1 MEKQRKKSMIAENAE
16 NIPLA
21 HPSPRHSEPHL
32 VIQPRP
38 GWISIDWREL
48 WNSRELLGFLIW
60 RDIKVRYKQAV
71 LGVMWAVL
79 QPLFT
84 MLIFTIIFGRFAKVP
99 SDGVPYAAFV
109 FAGLLPWTFFSN
121 SISQASQSLVNQQS
135 LLTKIY
141 LPRILIPTASIG
153 GALVDLGISF
163 VIFAV
168 ILAYYK
174 IMPGWQLSLLPLL
187 LLITVAA
194 TLGIGM
200 ALAAITVTY
209 RDFRFVVP
217 FMIQS
222 WLYISPVI
230 YPVSVIPEKWHWLLA
245 INPMSGLIEAYRS
258 AFFGLPLNVGA
269 LCISA
274 LSSVVLLVFGLFYFR
289 KTERRFADIA

>member
-1 MEKQRKKSMIAENAE
+1 MTPGSSESASLGVQV
-16 NIPLA
+16 A
-21 HPSPRHSEPHL
+21 HPPVELLIR
-32 VIQPRP
+32 PRP
-38 GWISIDWREL
+38 GWISIDWKEL
-48 WNSRELLGFLIW
+48 WNSRELLGFLVW

-71 LGVMWAVL
+71 LGVLWAVL

-84 MLIFTIIFGRFAKVP
+84 MAIFTIIFGQFAKVP
-99 SDGVPYAAFV
+99 SDGIPYAAFV
-109 FAGLLPWTFFSN
+109 FAGLIPWTFFSN

-141 LPRILIPTASIG
+141 LPRILIPAATIG

-163 VIFAV
+163 VIFAA
-168 ILAYYK
+168 ILLYYRL
-174 IMPGWQLSLLPLL
+174 MPGIEILLLPLL
-187 LLITVAA
+187 LLMTIAA

-230 YPVSVIPEKWHWLLA
+230 YPVSVIPQKWHWLLA

-258 AFFGLPLNVGA
+258 AFFGTPLNVGS
-269 LCISA
+269 LCISMA
-274 LSSVVLLVFGLFYFR
+274 SSLVLLVFGLFYFR

>member
-1 MEKQRKKSMIAENAE
+1 MISGRAEQAGG
-16 NIPLA
+16 A
-21 HPSPRHSEPHL
+21 SVDHSAPSSVEL
-32 VIQPRP
+32 VIRPRP
-38 GWISIDWREL
+38 GWIAIDWAEL
-48 WNSRELLGFLIW
+48 WHSRELLGFLVW

-84 MLIFTIIFGRFAKVP
+84 MIIFTAIFGRFAKIP

-109 FAGLLPWTFFSN
+109 FAGLIPWTFFSN
-121 SISQASQSLVNQQS
+121 SVTQASQSLVNQQS

-141 LPRILIPTASIG
+141 LPRILIPSAAIG
-153 GALVDLGISF
+153 GALVDMAISF
-163 VIFAV
+163 GIFAV
-168 ILAYYK
+168 ILIYYQ
-174 IMPGWQLSLLPLL
+174 ILPGWGLLLLPLL
-187 LLITVAA
+187 LLVTVAA

-230 YPVSVIPEKWHWLLA
+230 YPVSVIPKEWHWLLA

-258 AFFGLPLNVGA
+258 AFFGLPLDVGA
-269 LCISA
+269 LCISSASA
-274 LSSVVLLVFGLFYFR
+274 LLLLVFGLFYFR

>member
-1 MEKQRKKSMIAENAE
+1 MTSGRPEEAATEHADH
-16 NIPLA
+16 
-21 HPSPRHSEPHL
+21 HPAPAAVEL
-32 VIQPRP
+32 VIRPRP
-38 GWISIDWREL
+38 GWIAIDWKEL
-48 WNSRELLGFLIW
+48 WTSRELLGFLVW
-60 RDIKVRYKQAV
+60 RDVKVRYKQAV

-84 MLIFTIIFGRFAKVP
+84 MLIFTAIFGKFAKVP

-109 FAGLLPWTFFSN
+109 FAGLIPWTFFSN
-121 SISQASQSLVNQQS
+121 SVTQASQSLINQQS

-141 LPRILIPTASIG
+141 LPRILIPAASIG
-153 GALVDLGISF
+153 GALVDLAISF
-163 VIFAV
+163 GIFAV
-168 ILAYYK
+168 ILMYYG
-174 IMPGWQLSLLPLL
+174 IVPGWGVLLVPVLL
-187 LLITVAA
+187 LVTVAA

-230 YPVSVIPEKWHWLLA
+230 YPVSVIPKEWHWALA

-258 AFFGLPLNVGA
+258 AFFGLPWDISS
-269 LCISA
+269 LCISVA
-274 LSSVVLLVFGLFYFR
+274 SSVVLLVFGLFYFR

>member
-1 MEKQRKKSMIAENAE
+1 MTSGRSESAGPGTHATHPVAE
-16 NIPLA
+16 
-21 HPSPRHSEPHL
+21 L
-32 VIQPRP
+32 VIRPRP
-38 GWISIDWREL
+38 GWIAIDWKEL
-48 WNSRELLGFLIW
+48 WTSRELLGFLVW
-60 RDIKVRYKQAV
+60 RDVKVRYKQAV
-71 LGVMWAVL
+71 LGVLWAVL

-84 MLIFTIIFGRFAKVP
+84 MFIFTIIFGQFAKVP
-99 SDGVPYAAFV
+99 SDGIPYAAFV
-109 FAGLLPWTFFSN
+109 FAGLIPWTFFSN

-141 LPRILIPTASIG
+141 MPRILIPAASIG

-163 VIFAV
+163 VIFAA
-168 ILAYYK
+168 ILVYYRL
-174 IMPGWQLSLLPLL
+174 MPGVEILLLPLL
-187 LLITVAA
+187 LLITIAA

-209 RDFRFVVP
+209 RDFRFIVP

-230 YPVSVIPEKWHWLLA
+230 YPVSVIPQKWHWLLA

-258 AFFGLPLNVGA
+258 AFFGLPLNVGS
-269 LCISA
+269 LCISTV
-274 LSSVVLLVFGLFYFR
+274 SSLVLLVFGLFYFR

>member
-1 MEKQRKKSMIAENAE
+1 MSHERILMTSGSSESTDAGMHG
-16 NIPLA
+16 A
-21 HPSPRHSEPHL
+21 HPPIAL
-32 VIQPRP
+32 VIRPRP
-38 GWISIDWREL
+38 GWIAIDWREL

-71 LGVMWAVL
+71 LGVLWAIL
-79 QPLFT
+79 QPLLT
-84 MLIFTIIFGRFAKVP
+84 MFIFTIIFGQFAKVP
-99 SDGVPYAAFV
+99 SDGIPYAAFV

-141 LPRILIPTASIG
+141 LPRILIPAASIG

-163 VIFAV
+163 VIFAAV
-168 ILAYYK
+168 LAYYK
-174 IMPGWQLSLLPLL
+174 LMPGIEILLLPLL
-187 LLITVAA
+187 LLITIAA

-230 YPVSVIPEKWHWLLA
+230 YPVSVLPQKWHWLLA
-245 INPMSGLIEAYRS
+245 INPMSGLIEGYRS
-258 AFFGLPLNVGA
+258 AFFGVPLNVA
-269 LCISA
+269 SLTISA
-274 LSSVVLLVFGLFYFR
+274 VSSLVLLVFGLFYFR

>member
-1 MEKQRKKSMIAENAE
+1 MTSGSSESAGLGSHA
-16 NIPLA
+16 A
-21 HPSPRHSEPHL
+21 HPVAEL
-32 VIQPRP
+32 VIKPRP
-38 GWISIDWREL
+38 GWIAIDWKEL
-48 WNSRELLGFLIW
+48 WTSRELLGFLVW
-60 RDIKVRYKQAV
+60 RDVKVRYKQAV
-71 LGVMWAVL
+71 LGVLWAVL

-84 MLIFTIIFGRFAKVP
+84 MFIFSIIFGQFAKVP
-99 SDGVPYAAFV
+99 SDGIPYAAFV
-109 FAGLLPWTFFSN
+109 FAGLIPWTFFSN

-141 LPRILIPTASIG
+141 LPRILIPAASIG

-163 VIFAV
+163 VIFAA
-168 ILAYYK
+168 ILAYYRL
-174 IMPGWQLSLLPLL
+174 MPGIEILLLPLL
-187 LLITVAA
+187 LLVTIAA

-230 YPVSVIPEKWHWLLA
+230 YPVSVIPQKWHWLLA

-258 AFFGLPLNVGA
+258 AFFGVPLNVGS
-269 LCISA
+269 LCISTV
-274 LSSVVLLVFGLFYFR
+274 SSLVFLVFGLFYFR